1 MYIIAI
7 GWLYV
12 SLMMAAAEASSS
24 NGSVLGALF
33 TFIGYGLIPVALLVY
48 LMQRASRRGKAAP
61 PPPDGSNPPD
71 AGGHAAGAAE
81 PGGVAPVRE
90 ES

>member
-24 NGSVLGALF
+24 NGSVFGALF

-61 PPPDGSNPPD
+61 PARDGSTPPD

-81 PGGVAPVRE
+81 AGGVAPVRE
-90 ES
+90 EG

>member
-12 SLMMAAAEASSS
+12 SLMMAAAEATSS
-24 NGSVLGALF
+24 NGSLLGAMF
-33 TFIGYGLIPVALLVY
+33 TLVGYGLIPVSLLVY
-48 LMQRASRRGKAAP
+48 LMQRATRRGKASRP
-61 PPPDGSNPPD
+61 PRDGSAPPD
-71 AGGHAAGAAE
+71 AGRHAAGAAE

-90 ES
+90 EA

>member
-12 SLMMAAAEASSS
+12 SLMMAAAEATSS
-24 NGSVLGALF
+24 NGSLLGAMF
-33 TFIGYGLIPVALLVY
+33 TLIGYGLIPVSLLIY
-48 LMQRASRRGKAAP
+48 FMQRATRRGKASRAP
-61 PPPDGSNPPD
+61 RESSTPPD
-71 AGGHAAGAAE
+71 ASGHAAGAAE

-90 ES
+90 EA